1 MELSLNLYQSMAVA
15 VAVFYIGAFL
25 KSKVQVFRTY
35 CIPSP
40 VIGGILY
47 AIINL
52 ILYSTGILVLTIDV
66 SLKDVFMNIFF
77 TSVGFTAGFGMLKK
91 GGKSLVIF
99 LIAVALLICVQDVVG
114 ALLCSV
120 FGLDPLLGLAL
131 GSMPLTGGHGTS
143 TAFAPILVEEYGIS
157 NALTVAVAAAT
168 YGLVAG
174 NIIGNP
180 LARRRIRKLGLSS
193 ADASSVN
200 QEALLELKKNTEGG
214 ARLDVGRGTLAL
226 ALLFVATGIGTLFSM
241 LFELTK
247 PGVLENVIIKA
258 QHNCMSDQRVYSGK
272 FIPIVHEYVLL
283 VRKDAPLAVPLLMT
297 YRVQSDIRDMPGPT
311 WRDIVASVLET
322 CRGSASLEEIY
333 RQVEPHKRA
342 QSQQWWKEKVRQ
354 TLQINPETFE
364 HMGRGVWRLI

>member
-1 MELSLNLYQSMAVA
+1 MYRASEVQRRYGYDPRQFDLSRIATWESFVQAMNYCMMKQFCALEQGGRMAV
-15 VAVFYIGAFL
+15 
-25 KSKVQVFRTY
+25 
-35 CIPSP
+35 
-40 VIGGILY
+40 
-47 AIINL
+47 
-52 ILYSTGILVLTIDV
+52 LVGDI
-66 SLKDVFMNIFF
+66 K
-77 TSVGFTAGFGMLKK
+77 KK
-91 GGKSLVIF
+91 G
-99 LIAVALLICVQDVVG
+99 
-114 ALLCSV
+114 
-120 FGLDPLLGLAL
+120 
-131 GSMPLTGGHGTS
+131 
-143 TAFAPILVEEYGIS
+143 
-157 NALTVAVAAAT
+157 
-168 YGLVAG
+168 
-174 NIIGNP
+174 
-180 LARRRIRKLGLSS
+180 R
-193 ADASSVN
+193 
-200 QEALLELKKNTEGG
+200 
-214 ARLDVGRGTLAL
+214 
-226 ALLFVATGIGTLFSM
+226 LFST